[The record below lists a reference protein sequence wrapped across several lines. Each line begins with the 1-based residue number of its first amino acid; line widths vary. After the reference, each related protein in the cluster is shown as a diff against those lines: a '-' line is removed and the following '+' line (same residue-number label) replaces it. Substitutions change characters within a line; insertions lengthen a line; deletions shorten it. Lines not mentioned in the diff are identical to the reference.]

1 MMTGIQIISASA
13 GSGKTYRLTGE
24 LEQALRTG
32 SRPEAILATTFTRK
46 AAAEL
51 IQRVRLRLLEQG
63 LWDVAQS
70 IPDGYVGTVNSVCGA
85 LLRDFAFEAGL
96 SPDQQ
101 IIPDSDE
108 FAVFNTAIAPVL
120 REYARTIGPLARN
133 LSLGPDDWTDAV
145 RRVITQA
152 RANGLE
158 PAQLQDCAEKS
169 WLGMRRIMADPLHV
183 DSAPELDAHLKT
195 NVTRAL
201 KALTKHGDS
210 TQKTAKVVDILRDVS
225 SVLRTDAA
233 LSWCDWV
240 RLSKLDP
247 GKAGKEHVAPVIE
260 AASVHP
266 IHPRFHQDV
275 EQYIRRI
282 FTCAAEGMEAFAAY
296 KRREGLIDYVDQES
310 LTCRLL
316 CRDDVRQ
323 RLTDFLDIVFVDEFQ
338 DTSPIELAVF
348 LKLAGCVERSV
359 WVGDQ
364 KQAIYGFRGTDP
376 LLMDAA
382 VNTLL
387 HGRGPDILEH
397 NWRSRP
403 ELVDFANRVFVPAFG
418 AKGMRDVQVRLHAK
432 RGRRPTQANALE
444 VWSLNSTNNPT
455 DCACI
460 ASGIAELLADP
471 SAHLIEDRTTKEL
484 RPLRG
489 GDIAVLCRKNDV
501 CRNVA
506 DAIELLGHRTRV
518 RRTGLLKTLEA
529 VFVLAALRYLVD
541 PRDTLAVAELLH
553 LRNEPD
559 WLGKWLENPPGAEQ
573 PTFWKCHPAIAALD
587 RVRTRLIDLTPQES
601 LDLAISACE
610 ADVMVCRWGDTQARL
625 ANLDALRGLARGY
638 EEISQVRRN
647 AATAAG
653 LVTYLYQEVAGNT
666 ELDLQ
671 GEGLD
676 EDAVNVLTY
685 HKAKGLEWP
694 FVVLAELG
702 WTMNV
707 APFGVSVEPTQT
719 GFDPLRPLADR
730 WVRYWP
736 WPYGPQKTKTGLEAR
751 LEEAPELARARARFW
766 SEEAR
771 VMYVG
776 MTRARDYL
784 ALAVRGSG
792 KNVTAWLDLLQDD
805 DGTPVLDVSS
815 AAQGHVLCQGRPY
828 PALHRDLNAQD
839 ATVSNREETCF
850 ASTRSA
856 NTLTDSLPIFP
867 PARFNPSHAASQAG
881 DEALVGAPERIG
893 PRIPVAGKPDVTAL
907 GEAIHGFLAQDAS
920 GQSGLGLETRTAN
933 ARAICERWGAV
944 GIPAQDLVAASD
956 RLIAHLADRYGD
968 GVALTE
974 QPIRLRIS
982 RDEGNQIASGWIDLI
997 WQTQHGSVIVDHK
1010 SYLGQSDTVKKHC
1023 TAFVPQLNVYA
1034 DCLEIAHGQKP
1045 LALLVHLPMIGLMV
1059 EIERRKT

>member
-1 MMTGIQIISASA
+1 
-13 GSGKTYRLTGE
+13 
-24 LEQALRTG
+24 
-32 SRPEAILATTFTRK
+32 
-46 AAAEL
+46 
-51 IQRVRLRLLEQG
+51 
-63 LWDVAQS
+63 
-70 IPDGYVGTVNSVCGA
+70 
-85 LLRDFAFEAGL
+85 
-96 SPDQQ
+96 
-101 IIPDSDE
+101 
-108 FAVFNTAIAPVL
+108 
-120 REYARTIGPLARN
+120 
-133 LSLGPDDWTDAV
+133 
-145 RRVITQA
+145 
-152 RANGLE
+152 
-158 PAQLQDCAEKS
+158 
-169 WLGMRRIMADPLHV
+169 
-183 DSAPELDAHLKT
+183 
-195 NVTRAL
+195 
-201 KALTKHGDS
+201 
-210 TQKTAKVVDILRDVS
+210 
-225 SVLRTDAA
+225 
-233 LSWCDWV
+233 
-240 RLSKLDP
+240 
-247 GKAGKEHVAPVIE
+247 
-260 AASVHP
+260 
-266 IHPRFHQDV
+266 
-275 EQYIRRI
+275 
-282 FTCAAEGMEAFAAY
+282 MEAFAEY

-310 LTCRLL
+310 LTYQLL
-316 CRDDVRQ
+316 CRDDVRT

-382 VNTLL
+382 VSTLL
-387 HGRGPDILEH
+387 QGRGPDILEH

-418 AKGMRDVQVRLHAK
+418 AKGMEEAQVRLQPK
-432 RGRRPTQANALE
+432 RNPRPEQAQALE
-444 VWSLNSTNNPT
+444 VWTLNSTNNPT

-489 GDIAVLCRKNDV
+489 GDIAVLCRKNEV

-506 DAIELLGHRTRV
+506 DAIERLGHRTRV

-559 WLGKWLENPPGAEQ
+559 WLGKWLENPPSAEQ
-573 PTFWKCHPAIAALD
+573 PAFWKAHPAIAALD

-610 ADVMVCRWGDTQARL
+610 ADVLVCRWGNTQARL

-653 LVTYLYQEVAGNT
+653 LVTYLYQEVAGNKD
-666 ELDLQ
+666 LDLQ

-676 EDAVNVLTY
+676 DDAVNVLTY

-736 WPYGPQKTKTGLEAR
+736 WPYGPQKTNTGLEAR
-751 LEEAPELARARARFW
+751 LEEAPELEQARARFW

-792 KNVTAWLDLLQDD
+792 KNVTAWLDLLQDGD
-805 DGTPVLDVSS
+805 ANPVLDVSS
-815 AAQGHVLCQGRPY
+815 AAQGHVLCQGQPY
-828 PALHRDLNAQD
+828 LALHRDLKAQD
-839 ATVSNREETCF
+839 SPILDRQETCF
-850 ASTRSA
+850 ASNRSA
-856 NTLTDSLPIFP
+856 VLSPGPLTDSWPTFP
-867 PARFNPSHAASQAG
+867 PARFNPSQAASQEG

-893 PRIPVAGKPDVTAL
+893 SRISLVGKPDVNAL
-907 GEAIHGFLAQDAS
+907 GDAIHGFLAQDAT
-920 GQSGLGLETRTAN
+920 GQGLETRKGKAQ
-933 ARAICERWGAV
+933 AICKRWGVA
-944 GIPAQDLVAASD
+944 GISAHELVAASD
-956 RLIAHLADRYGD
+956 RLIAHLADRYGE

-974 QPIRLRIS
+974 QPIRLKVS
-982 RDEGNQIASGWIDLI
+982 RDTGSQIATGWIDLV
-997 WQTQHGSVIVDHK
+997 WQTTNGYVIVDHK
-1010 SYLGQSDTVKKHC
+1010 SYLGQVDTVQQHC
-1023 TAFVPQLNVYA
+1023 TAYVPQLNVYA
-1034 DCLEIAHGQKP
+1034 DCLEKALGEKP

-1059 EIERRKT
+1059 EIGRRGSAFFENDKDAA